1 MRRVNLTLA
10 CLAVALCGSTGFAA
24 TYEERVV
31 VQLRAMGYTDITVS
45 FTMLGRA
52 QILAVNQQQT
62 REIVLNPRTGEILRD
77 YAQGPAGSNDV
88 PAPVAVQPIV
98 LGPEVVPEVL
108 DVPLDVPAVVVT
120 DPVLDPGPA
129 VDPVE
134 TGALAEET
142 VAEPAASETA
152 ATSTPDQP
160 SADTSTDTGS
170 SSDTGSTTDSL
181 GGYSG
186 GYEVGP

>member
-52 QILAVNQQQT
+52 QILAVSRQHT

-77 YAQGPAGSNDV
+77 YAQGTDTGNQA

-98 LGPEVVPEVL
+98 LGPEISAEVL
-108 DVPLDVPAVVVT
+108 DVPLDVPAVAIA
-120 DPVLDPGPA
+120 DPVAVAEQP
-129 VDPVE
+129 VDPVDAFA
-134 TGALAEET
+134 GAPDT
-142 VAEPAASETA
+142 PAEPAASETP
-152 ATSTPDQP
+152 TSSTPETTSVD
-160 SADTSTDTGS
+160 SSTDI
-170 SSDTGSTTDSL
+170 GSTSDSL

-186 GYEVGP
+186 GTEVGP